1 MEIKLNKKP
10 KNPTIIEGFPG
21 IGFIG
26 SIATEFLVEHLKAEQ
41 IGKIEFKEQMPV
53 VAIHN
58 SEVVEPF
65 GIFYSKKFNL
75 VILHAIN
82 PVNKI
87 EWKITD
93 AIEQL
98 VKMLGVKEIISLEGV
113 ASPSKESNAFYYSKK
128 FNKKFDK
135 INVQPLKEGIIMGVT
150 ASVILK
156 EKLPSSCIFVET
168 HSQLPDSRGAA
179 KIIEILDRYLGLK
192 IDTKP
197 LIQKAEQ
204 FEEKLKTL
212 MQQGKM
218 AEDMKK
224 IKDPHQLDYLG

>member
-1 MEIKLNKKP
+1 MEIKLTKKP

-26 SIATEFLVEHLKAEQ
+26 SIATEFLVEHLKAEK
-41 IGKIEFKEQMPV
+41 IGKIEFTEQIPV

-58 SEVVEPF
+58 STVVEPF
-65 GIFYSKKFNL
+65 GIFYSKKYNI

-98 VKMLGVKEIISLEGV
+98 VKMLNVKEIISIEGV
-113 ASPSKESNAFYYSKK
+113 ASPSKETNTFYYSKK
-128 FNKKFDK
+128 FSKRFDK
-135 INVQPLKEGIIMGVT
+135 INIQPLKEGIVMGVT
-150 ASVILK
+150 ASVILR

-179 KIIEILDRYLGLK
+179 KVIETLDRYLGLK
-192 IDTKP
+192 VDIKP
-197 LIQKAEQ
+197 LLEKAKQ
-204 FEEKLKTL
+204 FETKLKTL
-212 MQQGKM
+212 MEQGKM
-218 AEDMKK
+218 AGDMKK

>member
-1 MEIKLNKKP
+1 MEITLTKKP
-10 KNPTIIEGFPG
+10 KNPIIIEGFPG
-21 IGFIG
+21 LGFIG
-26 SIATEFLVEHLKAEQ
+26 SIATEFLIEHLKAEK
-41 IGKIEFKEQMPV
+41 IGKIEFTEQIPV

-58 SEVVEPF
+58 SKVVEPF
-65 GIFYSKKFNL
+65 GIFYSKKYNL

-98 VKMLGVKEIISLEGV
+98 VKMLGVKEIISMEGV
-113 ASPSKESNAFYYSKK
+113 ASPNKKTNAFYYSRK
-128 FNKKFDK
+128 FSKRFDK
-135 INVQPLKEGIIMGVT
+135 INIQPLKEGIIMGVT

-179 KIIEILDRYLGLK
+179 KIIEVLDRYLGLK
-192 IDTKP
+192 VDIKP

-204 FEEKLKTL
+204 FEAKLKTL
-212 MQQGKM
+212 MDQGKM
-218 AEDMKK
+218 AGDMKK